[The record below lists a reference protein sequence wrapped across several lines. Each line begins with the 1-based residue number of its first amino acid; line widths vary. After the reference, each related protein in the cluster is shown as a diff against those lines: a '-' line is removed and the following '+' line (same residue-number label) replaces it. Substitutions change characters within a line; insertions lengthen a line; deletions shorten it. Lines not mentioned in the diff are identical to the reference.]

1 MTKGNENVLGVSIG
15 KDLIDRLKKQ
25 AVRETAKHQRPVTVT
40 EIVKDAVEEY
50 LGYWETGIDT
60 AEFRK
65 AEVGTE
71 DPADPGKELRDLVQ
85 DCVSPEAAAVMATAL
100 LGARPTGDDAVD
112 RGVRWFAE
120 QLAQL
125 IGGWDRVNDV
135 LAGLGYI
142 TIDRR

>member
-1 MTKGNENVLGVSIG
+1 MAKSSENVVCVSIG
-15 KDLIDRLKKQ
+15 KELIDRLKRQ
-25 AVRETAKHQRPVTVT
+25 AVRETGKYQRPVTVT

-50 LGYWETGIDT
+50 LLYWETGIDA
-60 AEFRK
+60 AEFREPES
-65 AEVGTE
+65 A
-71 DPADPGKELRDLVQ
+71 ADPGKELRDLVQ
-85 DCVSPEAAAVMATAL
+85 DRVSPEAAAVMATAL

-125 IGGWDRVNDV
+125 LGGWDRVNDV

>member
-1 MTKGNENVLGVSIG
+1 MAKGNENVLGVSIG

-25 AVRETAKHQRPVTVT
+25 AVRETAKLERPVTVT

-50 LGYWETGIDT
+50 LGYWETGIDA
-60 AEFRK
+60 AEFHK
-65 AEVGTE
+65 AGTD

-125 IGGWDRVNDV
+125 LGGWDRVNDV